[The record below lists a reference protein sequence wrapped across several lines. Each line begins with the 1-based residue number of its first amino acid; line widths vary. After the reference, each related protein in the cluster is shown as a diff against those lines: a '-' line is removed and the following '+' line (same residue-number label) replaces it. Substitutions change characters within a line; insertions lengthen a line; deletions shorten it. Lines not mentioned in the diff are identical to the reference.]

1 MNKEGYMKRV
11 RKKNQTQRDF
21 GKRSARVG
29 GARNGACSECK
40 NHHVAVVRVLLCFS
54 CYAKEYSTLKS
65 YIKQRKKNR
74 QMKLKRDASGRFT
87 GRRKK

>member
-1 MNKEGYMKRV
+1 MSKGGSV

-40 NHHVAVVRVLLCFS
+40 DHHVAVVRVSLCFS
-54 CYAKEYSTLKS
+54 CYAREYSTLKS
-65 YIKQRKKNR
+65 YIKQRKKT
-74 QMKLKRDASGRFT
+74 MMPKRDASGKFI
-87 GRRKK
+87 GRLKK